1 MNVKRV
7 MRAYGVR
14 CRAISVA
21 ICGLYSGFSLS
32 LAQAN
37 HTFDLGYLRSMLL
50 LLVGFCLFC
59 FVFFTFTCPYGSC
72 SQTCET
78 PSYQNPK
85 SILMSLYEQASIVAC
100 LLTLM
105 LCVLLLFYSPLRSSF
120 PNVITPTDV
129 SIALHFTRT

>member
-50 LLVGFCLFC
+50 LLVGFCLFS
-59 FVFFTFTCPYGSC
+59 FVFLPLHA
-72 SQTCET
+72 
-78 PSYQNPK
+78 P
-85 SILMSLYEQASIVAC
+85 MVHA
-100 LLTLM
+100 
-105 LCVLLLFYSPLRSSF
+105 LRSVRCHPIRILKVF
-120 PNVITPTDV
+120 
-129 SIALHFTRT
+129 